1 MSSFVVVIPFRC
13 ADTTFGVLELVPCRQ
28 EQPKVSRRFCGL
40 RGEPQSSYDCVIIG
54 AGVGGLVCAN
64 LLARAGL
71 KVLLVEQHFM
81 VGGYCS
87 TFRRKGY
94 TFDAATH
101 FYPLLGNPATI
112 TGALLSE
119 LGVTTQWVKM
129 DPVDCFHLPDNS
141 RFAVPADFGSYLS
154 KLKADFPQ
162 ESGAIDQFFALVK
175 KTYMIGLVRYFR
187 DVPTARITPY
197 QNLTIR
203 DVLNE
208 YFHSDKLKLL
218 LTGDIG
224 HWGSPPSRT
233 SFVFDSMLR
242 LAYFLGNY
250 YPRGGSQ
257 VFVDDLAQKFEQ
269 SGGHI
274 LMSSIVRRILVRNNT
289 ASAVEIETG
298 RNKVR
303 RQIAAGVVV
312 SNADLL
318 QTLDSM
324 IGNDMVD
331 RDYLEL
337 LRRLR
342 PTHACFLVHIGLK
355 GISLD
360 ELQVAEGYHW
370 SSWDA
375 EDVATDAF
383 KVFLPTAFDP
393 SLAPPGGHII
403 IVQKLTRID
412 YESIQ
417 DWNGHKAS
425 VEDYILRSLERCLPG
440 LADRIVV
447 KLSASAHTSH
457 RYTLNHHGAMLGFEM
472 SPEQL
477 GEKRPDIR
485 GPFKNLYFTGHWT
498 RPGGGITPVMISA
511 MQAAKLILGR
521 TETRNLQ
528 ATGSETAM
536 HLARGCAFEPEV
548 RP

>member
-1 MSSFVVVIPFRC
+1 M
-13 ADTTFGVLELVPCRQ
+13 
-28 EQPKVSRRFCGL
+28 SRRFCGL
-40 RGEPQSSYDCVIIG
+40 RGEPQPSYDCIIIG

-64 LLARAGL
+64 LLARTGL
-71 KVLLVEQHFM
+71 KVLLIEQHFM

-112 TGALLSE
+112 TGSLLRE
-119 LGVTTQWVKM
+119 LGVTTSWVKM
-129 DPVDCFHLPDNS
+129 DPVDCFHLPDGF
-141 RFAVPADFGSYLS
+141 RFTVPSDFDSYFK
-154 KLKADFPQ
+154 KLKAAFPQ
-162 ESGAIDQFFALVK
+162 ESEAIDQFFALVH

-187 DVPTARITPY
+187 DVPTSRLKPY
-197 QNLTIR
+197 ENLTIR
-203 DVLNE
+203 DVLNR
-208 YFHSDKLKLL
+208 YFQDHKLKLL

-257 VFVDDLAQKFEQ
+257 VFVDDLAQRFEQ

-274 LMSSIVRRILVRNNT
+274 LMSSMVRRIVVRNNT
-289 ASAVEIETG
+289 ACGVEVETG

-303 RQIAAGVVV
+303 RHISTGAVV
-312 SNADLL
+312 SNADLR
-318 QTLDSM
+318 QTLESL
-324 IGNDMVD
+324 IGSELVD
-331 RDYLEL
+331 PDALMRV
-337 LRRLR
+337 RQLR
-342 PTHACFLVHIGLK
+342 PTHACFLLHMGVQ

-360 ELQVAEGYHW
+360 DLRAAEGYHW

-375 EDVATDAF
+375 EHVATDAF
-383 KVFLPTAFDP
+383 KVFLPTAFD
-393 SLAPPGGHII
+393 SQLAPPGGQIV
-403 IVQKLTRID
+403 IVQKLTRINYD
-412 YESIQ
+412 SIQ
-417 DWNGHKAS
+417 DWSAHKAA
-425 VEDYILRSLERCLPG
+425 VEDYILTSLERCLPG
-440 LADRIVV
+440 LSSRIVV
-447 KLSASAHTSH
+447 KLSASAQTSQ

-477 GEKRPDIR
+477 GEKRPDIG

-511 MQAAKLILGR
+511 IHAARLILGS
-521 TETRNLQ
+521 TDDP
-528 ATGSETAM
+528 AM
-536 HLARGCAFEPEV
+536 HAVGVENAIHPACRNGAASRRSTQAADQL
-548 RP
+548 